1 MQLQDKDVRE
11 DTIRALQNQVNELTA
26 ARLLLE
32 EEVERLKDELAQK
45 ERFAA
50 MIAHELRS
58 PLTPI
63 INYAQIIARPN
74 QKRESIER
82 GSQIIVSQAWR
93 LARLAKDLLD
103 VSRLSSGQFTL
114 KCAPCDLTKVIREIV
129 EQARPVAPLHTFEL
143 ELPAEPLLGNWDHD
157 RLQQAV
163 GNLVENAIKYSDD
176 ETTITIKVWQSEDR
190 ARISVHNAGASI
202 PRSQIDLLFR
212 PFSRLQTAMPQ
223 DGTGLGLF
231 IAHSIVQAHGGE
243 LRLEELPEGQGTT
256 FSFDLPL
263 QATPG
268 H

>member
-11 DTIRALQNQVNELTA
+11 DAIHDLQSQVNELTA

-32 EEVERLKDELAQK
+32 EEVEQLKAELVQK

-74 QKRESIER
+74 QRRETIER
-82 GSQIIVSQAWR
+82 GSQIIVSQSWR

-114 KCAPCDLTKVIREIV
+114 KCQPCNLVKVINDLV
-129 EQARPVAPLHTFEL
+129 EQVKPVAPFHKFQL
-143 ELPAEPLLGNWDHD
+143 ELPGEALVGNWDRD

-163 GNLVENAIKYSDD
+163 GNLVDNAIKYSDD
-176 ETTITIKVWQSEDR
+176 ETTITLKIWETADK
-190 ARISVHNAGASI
+190 AHISVHNVGVSI
-202 PRSQIDLLFR
+202 PKAQIDQLFR
-212 PFSRLQTAMPQ
+212 PFSRLKTPVPQ

-231 IAHSIVQAHGGE
+231 ITKSIVEAHGGE

-263 QATPG
+263 EQ
-268 H
+268 

>member
-1 MQLQDKDVRE
+1 MQIKDKDVRE
-11 DTIRALQNQVNELTA
+11 IVIRDLQNRVGELTA
-26 ARLLLE
+26 SRLLLE
-32 EEVERLKDELAQK
+32 DEVAQLKAELEQK

-74 QKRESIER
+74 QRRESIER

-114 KCAPCDLTKVIREIV
+114 KCSDCDLAQIIKEIA
-129 EQARPVAPLHTFEL
+129 EQARPVAPFHTFEVD
-143 ELPAEPLLGNWDHD
+143 LPAEPLTGNWDCD

-163 GNLVENAIKYSDD
+163 GNLVDNAIKYSDD
-176 ETTITIKVWQSEDR
+176 ETTITIKAWKTESV
-190 ARISVHNAGASI
+190 ARISVHNAGVSI
-202 PRSQIDLLFR
+202 PKAQIDQLFR
-212 PFSRLQTAMPQ
+212 PFSRLQTAVPQ

-231 IAHSIVQAHGGE
+231 ITRSIVEAHGGE

-263 QATPG
+263 
-268 H
+268 

>member
-1 MQLQDKDVRE
+1 MQLKDKDVQE
-11 DTIRALQNQVNELTA
+11 NSIRNLQNQVNELTT

-32 EEVERLKDELAQK
+32 EEVAQLKSELAQK

-74 QKRESIER
+74 SRRESVER

-103 VSRLSSGQFTL
+103 VSRLSTGQFTL
-114 KCAPCDLTKVIREIV
+114 KREACNLTKVIRELV
-129 EQARPVAPLHTFEL
+129 EQAKPVAPFHKFKVD
-143 ELPAEPLLGNWDHD
+143 LPSEPLFGHWDGD

-163 GNLVENAIKYSDD
+163 GNLLDNAIKYSDD
-176 ETTITIKVWQSEDR
+176 ETTITVKVWQIGKF
-190 ARISVHNAGASI
+190 ARVSVHNVGTSI
-202 PRSQIDLLFR
+202 PKAQIDQLFR
-212 PFSRLQTAMPQ
+212 PFSRLQTAVPQ

-231 IAHSIVQAHGGE
+231 ISRTIVEAHGGSI
-243 LRLEELPEGQGTT
+243 RLEDLPEGQGTT
-256 FSFDLPL
+256 FVFELPL
-263 QATPG
+263 
-268 H
+268 

>member
-1 MQLQDKDVRE
+1 MQLQDKDVQ
-11 DTIRALQNQVNELTA
+11 DSAISNLQSQVSELTA

-32 EEVERLKDELAQK
+32 EEIEQLRAQLAQK

-63 INYAQIIARPN
+63 INYAQLIARPN
-74 QKRESIER
+74 QRRETIER
-82 GSQIIVSQAWR
+82 GSQIIVSQSWR
-93 LARLAKDLLD
+93 LARLVKDLLD

-114 KCAPCDLTKVIREIV
+114 KCQNCNLGKVIKDLV
-129 EQARPVAPLHTFEL
+129 EQAKPVAPFHKFEVQ
-143 ELPAEPLLGNWDHD
+143 LPTEPLLGQWDCD

-163 GNLVENAIKYSDD
+163 GNLVDNAIKYSDE
-176 ETTITIKVWQSEDR
+176 ETTITVRVWQTESV
-190 ARISVHNAGASI
+190 ARVSVHNFGIGI
-202 PRSQIDLLFR
+202 PKAQADQLFR
-212 PFSRLQTAMPQ
+212 PFSRLQAATLQ

-231 IAHSIVQAHGGE
+231 IARSIIEAHGGA

-263 QATPG
+263 
-268 H
+268 

>member
-11 DTIRALQNQVNELTA
+11 DIICDLQTQVNELTA
-26 ARLLLE
+26 AKLLLE
-32 EEVERLKDELAQK
+32 EEIEQLKAELVQK

-74 QKRESIER
+74 QRRETIER
-82 GSQIIVSQAWR
+82 GSQIIVSQSWR

-103 VSRLSSGQFTL
+103 ASRLSSGQFTL
-114 KCAPCDLTKVIREIV
+114 KCQNCNLTKVVKDLV
-129 EQARPVAPLHTFEL
+129 EQIRPVAPFHIFEL
-143 ELPAEPLLGNWDHD
+143 ELPATPVTGNWDRD

-163 GNLVENAIKYSDD
+163 GNLVDNAIKYSDD
-176 ETTITIKVWQSEDR
+176 DTTITVKVWQTEEK
-190 ARISVHNAGASI
+190 ARVSVHNIGASI
-202 PRSQIDLLFR
+202 PKSQIDQLFR
-212 PFSRLQTAMPQ
+212 PFSRLKTPVPQ

-231 IAHSIVQAHGGE
+231 ITKSIIEAHGGE
-243 LRLEELPEGQGTT
+243 LRLEELHEGQGTT

-263 QATPG
+263 
-268 H
+268 

>member
-1 MQLQDKDVRE
+1 MQLRDKDVRE
-11 DTIRALQNQVNELTA
+11 DVIQDLQSQVSELTE

-32 EEVERLKDELAQK
+32 DEVTQLKAELAQK

-93 LARLAKDLLD
+93 LARLARDLLD
-103 VSRLSSGQFTL
+103 VSRLSAGQFTL
-114 KCAPCDLTKVIREIV
+114 KCDECNLTKLIGEIV
-129 EQARPVAPLHTFEL
+129 EQVKPVAPFHRFEIN
-143 ELPAEPLLGNWDHD
+143 LPAEPFVGNWDRD
-157 RLQQAV
+157 RLQQAIS
-163 GNLVENAIKYSDD
+163 NLVDNAIKYSDD
-176 ETTITIKVWQSEDR
+176 ETTITIKVEQIEGM
-190 ARISVHNAGASI
+190 ARISVHNVGAGI
-202 PRSQIDLLFR
+202 PKAQIDQLFR
-212 PFSRLQTAMPQ
+212 PFSRLQNAVPQ

-231 IAHSIVQAHGGE
+231 ITRSIVEAHGGE

-263 QATPG
+263 
-268 H
+268 

>member
-1 MQLQDKDVRE
+1 MQLQNKDVRE
-11 DTIRALQNQVNELTA
+11 DAIRALQNQVNELTA

-32 EEVERLKDELAQK
+32 EEVERLKAELAQK

-63 INYAQIIARPN
+63 INYAQLIARPH

-114 KCAPCDLTKVIREIV
+114 KCAPCDITKVIKEIV
-129 EQARPVAPLHTFEL
+129 EQARPVAPLHLFEL
-143 ELPAEPLLGNWDHD
+143 VLPAEPLIGSWDRD
-157 RLQQAV
+157 RLLQAV

-176 ETTITIKVWQSEDR
+176 ETTITIRAWQSDGQ
-190 ARISVHNAGASI
+190 ARVSVHNAGASI

-212 PFSRLQTAMPQ
+212 PFSRLQSAMPQ

-231 IAHSIVQAHGGE
+231 IARSIVQAHGGE

-263 QATPG
+263 QAPLAR
-268 H
+268 

>member
-11 DTIRALQNQVNELTA
+11 DAIRDLQGQVSELAA

-32 EEVERLKDELAQK
+32 EEVVQLKAELVQK

-63 INYAQIIARPN
+63 INYAQIIARPG
-74 QKRESIER
+74 QRRESIER

-114 KCAPCDLTKVIREIV
+114 KCRDCNIAKVIREIV
-129 EQARPVAPLHTFEL
+129 EQVKPVAPFHIFEVM
-143 ELPAEPLLGNWDHD
+143 LPDEPLTGNWDCD

-176 ETTITIKVWQSEDR
+176 ETTITIKAWQTDGM
-190 ARISVHNAGASI
+190 ARVSVHNTGASI
-202 PRSQIDLLFR
+202 PRAQIDQLFQ
-212 PFSRLQTAMPQ
+212 PFSRLQTAVPQ

-231 IAHSIVQAHGGE
+231 ITRSIVEAHGGI

-263 QATPG
+263 
-268 H
+268 